1 MTEDTPWWRDLPRTR
16 FGSDRT
22 EKRLAALI
30 IAGRKRASVWNA
42 LQGCETSSG
51 MQWIVTVVDKP
62 VAVIETISVEQRRF
76 NSIDEAFAREEGEG
90 DRSLTFWRSVHED
103 FFRSEGQFA
112 QDMMLWCEHFRLI
125 EVLDPELTA
134 CADEHVALEQAEGEA
149 LVAAIEAGERV
160 GDPL

>member
-1 MTEDTPWWRDLPRTR
+1 
-16 FGSDRT
+16 
-22 EKRLAALI
+22 
-30 IAGRKRASVWNA
+30 
-42 LQGCETSSG
+42 